1 MEKLKIGTRK
11 SLLALAQTK
20 LVADK
25 IKESFPEIE
34 IELVTMTTRGDEWL
48 NKSLSSFGGKGVF
61 TKELEEGL
69 YEGTIDIAVH
79 SAKDMPSELP
89 DGLMIGAV
97 LERADVRDVI
107 VTRDGTHLEAMAP
120 GTVVG
125 TRLIRSLKSVRS
137 GAMCRQD

>member
-1 MEKLKIGTRK
+1 
-11 SLLALAQTK
+11 
-20 LVADK
+20 
-25 IKESFPEIE
+25 
-34 IELVTMTTRGDEWL
+34 MTTRGDEWL

-125 TRLIRSLKSVRS
+125 TE
-137 GAMCRQD
+137 A